1 MDLRDHLCT
10 GDWRS
15 TDFELKAQGIKQK
28 AWSATFLVANLLS
41 TPSPKHHTI
50 VGKYRLFTF
59 CFRLSALS
67 SNSTLSCCFPS
78 HKPRTLRI
86 ELLTLNFGFNDF
98 RTRVIIRVVL
108 LGLTMALFVYMITR
122 PNMLFAAMLMGI
134 IIIVELVDIFKFISQ
149 TNRKLTRFLES
160 VKYSDFISGFAAD
173 NRLGKSFKEL
183 NIAFNEVLEA
193 FRKARSEKEEHW
205 QYLNSVVQQ
214 VRTGI
219 LSFDIDGNVQLM
231 NANAKRFMGI
241 TSIKNIKELI
251 NINPKLYHAINSVE
265 LGKSELYKGGNEIYL
280 TIQSTE
286 LRIRG
291 TDVKLIT
298 LQNIQPEL
306 QKQELEAWQNLTRVL
321 RHEIMNSITPIS
333 SLTSTLREILDH
345 DMEKRN
351 SHYELKE
358 EGADDLREGLSTIE
372 NRSRGLIKFIDAYRE
387 YTSLPKPKMATV
399 RLKDLI
405 DHVAQLMRTEL
416 KKTSIDF
423 HYSCSSDYLTIQA
436 DVEMIEQ
443 VLINLLKN
451 AIEALSETE
460 NPKLEL
466 IGTYDESAVKIEITD
481 NGPGIIKEALEHIFV
496 PFYTTKR
503 TGSGIGLSLSRQI
516 MQMHNGSITVES
528 NPDVKTVF
536 TLRF

>member
-1 MDLRDHLCT
+1 M
-10 GDWRS
+10 
-15 TDFELKAQGIKQK
+15 K
-28 AWSATFLVANLLS
+28 
-41 TPSPKHHTI
+41 
-50 VGKYRLFTF
+50 
-59 CFRLSALS
+59 
-67 SNSTLSCCFPS
+67 
-78 HKPRTLRI
+78 
-86 ELLTLNFGFNDF
+86 FGFNDF
-98 RTRVIIRVVL
+98 RTRVTLRVIF
-108 LGLTMALFVYMITR
+108 LGLSMALFMYMIAR
-122 PNMLFAAMLMGI
+122 PNMLFAAILTFVI
-134 IIIVELVDIFKFISQ
+134 IIIQLVEIFRFISQ

-160 VKYSDFISGFAAD
+160 VKYSDFISGFTSD
-173 NRLGKSFKEL
+173 NKLGKSFKDL
-183 NIAFNEVLEA
+183 NVAFNEVLEA

-219 LSFDIDGNVQLM
+219 LSYDIDGNVQLM

-251 NINPKLYHAINSVE
+251 QINPKLYHAVNSVE
-265 LGKSELYKGGNEIYL
+265 AGKSELYKSSNELYL

-291 TDVKLIT
+291 IDVKLVT

-345 DMEKRN
+345 DMVRKET
-351 SHYELKE
+351 HYELKD

-372 NRSRGLIKFIDAYRE
+372 NRSKGLIKFIDAYRE
-387 YTSLPKPKMATV
+387 YTSLPKPKMSTV
-399 RLKDLI
+399 RIKDLI
-405 DHVAQLMRTEL
+405 EKVAQLMKTEL
-416 KKTSIDF
+416 RKTQIDF
-423 HYSCSSDYLTIQA
+423 HYEWGSEYLTIQA

-451 AIEALSETE
+451 AIEALNET
-460 NPKLEL
+460 PDPRLEL
-466 IGTYDESAVKIEITD
+466 TGRYDENAVKIEVID

-516 MQMHNGSITVES
+516 MQMHNGSLSVES
-528 NPDVKTVF
+528 EPDVKTVF
-536 TLRF
+536 TMKF

>member
-1 MDLRDHLCT
+1 MRLR
-10 GDWRS
+10 
-15 TDFELKAQGIKQK
+15 
-28 AWSATFLVANLLS
+28 
-41 TPSPKHHTI
+41 
-50 VGKYRLFTF
+50 
-59 CFRLSALS
+59 
-67 SNSTLSCCFPS
+67 
-78 HKPRTLRI
+78 
-86 ELLTLNFGFNDF
+86 FNEF
-98 RTRVIIRVVL
+98 RTRVTLRVIF
-108 LGLTMALFVYMITR
+108 LGATMALFMYMITR
-122 PNMLFAAMLMGI
+122 PNMLFAAILMLVI
-134 IIIVELVDIFKFISQ
+134 IIIQLAEIFRFVSQ

-160 VKYSDFISGFAAD
+160 VKYSDFISGFTSD
-173 NRLGKSFKEL
+173 HKLGKSFRDL

-219 LSFDIDGNVQLM
+219 LSYDIDGNVQLM

-251 NINPKLYHAINSVE
+251 QLNPRLYHVVNSVE
-265 LGKSELYKGGNEIYL
+265 AGKSELYKVSNELYL

-291 TDVKLIT
+291 IDVKLVT

-345 DMEKRN
+345 DMERKN
-351 SHYELKE
+351 THYELKE
-358 EGADDLREGLSTIE
+358 EGAEDLREGLSTIE
-372 NRSRGLIKFIDAYRE
+372 NRSKGLIKFIDAYRE
-387 YTSLPKPKMATV
+387 YTSLPKPKMTTV

-405 DHVAQLMRTEL
+405 EKVAQLMKTEL
-416 KKTSIDF
+416 RKTKIDF
-423 HYSCSSDYLTIQA
+423 HYEWSSEYLTIQA
-436 DVEMIEQ
+436 DFEMVEQ

-451 AIEALSETE
+451 AIEALAETE
-460 NPKLEL
+460 NAKLEL
-466 IGTYDESAVKIEITD
+466 VGRYHENSIKIEVID

-516 MQMHNGSITVES
+516 MQMHNGSLSVES
-528 NPDVKTVF
+528 QPEVRTVF
-536 TLRF
+536 TLKF

>member
-1 MDLRDHLCT
+1 
-10 GDWRS
+10 
-15 TDFELKAQGIKQK
+15 
-28 AWSATFLVANLLS
+28 
-41 TPSPKHHTI
+41 
-50 VGKYRLFTF
+50 
-59 CFRLSALS
+59 
-67 SNSTLSCCFPS
+67 
-78 HKPRTLRI
+78 
-86 ELLTLNFGFNDF
+86 
-98 RTRVIIRVVL
+98 
-108 LGLTMALFVYMITR
+108 
-122 PNMLFAAMLMGI
+122 MLFAAVLTLVI
-134 IIIVELVDIFKFISQ
+134 IIFQLVEIFRFVSQ

-160 VKYSDFISGFAAD
+160 VKYSDFISGFTSD
-173 NRLGKSFKEL
+173 NKLGRSFKDL

-219 LSFDIDGNVQLM
+219 LSYDVDGNIQLM
-231 NANAKRFMGI
+231 NMNAKKFVGI
-241 TSIKNIKELI
+241 NSIRNIRELI
-251 NINPKLYHAINSVE
+251 SVNPKLYHAINTVE
-265 LGKSELYKGGNEIYL
+265 AGKSQLYKGGNELYL

-291 TDVKLIT
+291 IDVKLVT

-345 DMEKRN
+345 DMERKN

-372 NRSRGLIKFIDAYRE
+372 NRSKGLIKFIDAYRE
-387 YTSLPKPKMATV
+387 YTSLPKPKMSLV

-405 DHVAQLMRTEL
+405 EKVAQLMKTEL
-416 KKTSIDF
+416 KKTNIHF
-423 HYSCSSDYLTIQA
+423 NCECSSEYLTIQA

-451 AIEALSETE
+451 AIEALGESQKPE
-460 NPKLEL
+460 LHL
-466 IGTYDESAVKIEITD
+466 IGRYDESAVRIEVID

-528 NPDVKTVF
+528 EPHVRTVF

>member
-1 MDLRDHLCT
+1 ML
-10 GDWRS
+10 
-15 TDFELKAQGIKQK
+15 
-28 AWSATFLVANLLS
+28 
-41 TPSPKHHTI
+41 
-50 VGKYRLFTF
+50 
-59 CFRLSALS
+59 
-67 SNSTLSCCFPS
+67 
-78 HKPRTLRI
+78 
-86 ELLTLNFGFNDF
+86 
-98 RTRVIIRVVL
+98 RVVF
-108 LGLTMALFVYMITR
+108 LGMTMSLFSFMITR
-122 PNMLFAAMLMGI
+122 PNMLFAGI
-134 IIIVELVDIFKFISQ
+134 LTFIIVIVQLVDVFRFVSQ

-160 VKYSDFISGFAAD
+160 VKYSDFISGFTSD
-173 NRLGKSFKEL
+173 NKLGKSFKDL

-219 LSFDIDGNVQLM
+219 VSFDTDGNIQLM
-231 NANAKRFMGI
+231 NANAKKFLGI
-241 TSIKNIKELI
+241 GQI
-251 NINPKLYHAINSVE
+251 NNLRDLLTLNPRLYHALNSSAP
-265 LGKSELYKGGNEIYL
+265 GKSELYKSSNELHL
-280 TIQSTE
+280 TIQATE

-291 TDVKLIT
+291 VDVKLIT

-345 DMEKRN
+345 DMERKN
-351 SHYELKE
+351 SHYELKD
-358 EGADDLREGLSTIE
+358 EGAEDLREGLSTIE
-372 NRSRGLIKFIDAYRE
+372 NRSKGLIKFIDAYRE
-387 YTSLPKPKMATV
+387 YTSLPKPKMTLV

-405 DHVAQLMRTEL
+405 EKVAQLMKPEL
-416 KKTSIDF
+416 KKTKIRF
-423 HYSCSSDYLTIQA
+423 HSACSSEYITIQA

-443 VLINLLKN
+443 VLINLIKN
-451 AIEALSETE
+451 AIEALGET
-460 NPKLEL
+460 PDPQLDL
-466 IGTYDESAVKIEITD
+466 TGLYDENTVKIQVTD

-528 NPDVKTVF
+528 EPDVRTVF